1 MERDKEKDGFAHQDG
16 KRPRKEALF
25 GGARLTIEIGADF
38 PIGINEGTVVGV
50 ITRLPQGTTL
60 ASCGQAGAAQ
70 DPEEVRFAD
79 VEPFALERGVDVRQG
94 GPLAAEFAGPLVDGI
109 TFRGCLAAGPGGGE
123 ERVDVGVACEVA
135 DDRRNGTDMEMKPL
149 GDFVGGYRFVE
160 VRATDLVVTLGGEV
174 RLLEQARE
182 FWGTSHRSRG
192 RTGLTTQ
199 ENESEKG
206 NLRLRENRRCNK
218 PEAQAK
224 GIE

>member
-123 ERVDVGVACEVA
+123 ERVDVGVAC
-135 DDRRNGTDMEMKPL
+135 
-149 GDFVGGYRFVE
+149 
-160 VRATDLVVTLGGEV
+160 
-174 RLLEQARE
+174 
-182 FWGTSHRSRG
+182 
-192 RTGLTTQ
+192 
-199 ENESEKG
+199 
-206 NLRLRENRRCNK
+206 
-218 PEAQAK
+218 
-224 GIE
+224 

>member
-109 TFRGCLAAGPGGGE
+109 TFRGCLATGPGGGE
-123 ERVDVGVACEVA
+123 ERVEVGVASKVA
-135 DDRRNGTDMEMKPL
+135 DDRSNGTDMKMKPL
-149 GDFVGGYRFVE
+149 GDFVGGCLIVE
-160 VRATDLVVTLGGEV
+160 VSTTNLVMTLGWEI
-174 RLLEQARE
+174 R
-182 FWGTSHRSRG
+182 
-192 RTGLTTQ
+192 
-199 ENESEKG
+199 
-206 NLRLRENRRCNK
+206 
-218 PEAQAK
+218 
-224 GIE
+224 